1 MPIALDTC
9 RRFLRSRGVTQTAW
23 VMAFLLSSHASALA
37 AEAMSDSTGAVQ
49 PDSTNSS
56 ATLADS
62 TAAPRP
68 DSTASPKSR
77 SLYGRAERGA
87 KNFLLDTWW
96 IFSSPGRLNRNSALA
111 TAAVLGAEAIT
122 YAHDQELYDA
132 TQRNKDVQPFKSL
145 MNFADSYIPYGF
157 MPNAFKVEVPVALLG
172 YAIKNEPLRQIPVEC
187 IESHLIAG
195 GLRNILKPI
204 VGRAHPYEDL
214 GPRHFEFNQGTS
226 FPSGHTSVLF
236 ETATIVSEHVH
247 STPVTV
253 ILYAAA
259 TLGAV
264 QRVESQNHWPSDVL
278 FPAIT
283 GTVISHTI
291 VRRNAERRAKDGT
304 QAAERT
310 GWTPMLDLGREGW
323 RFGVQR
329 GL

>member
-1 MPIALDTC
+1 
-9 RRFLRSRGVTQTAW
+9 V
-23 VMAFLLSSHASALA
+23 
-37 AEAMSDSTGAVQ
+37 E
-49 PDSTNSS
+49 
-56 ATLADS
+56 
-62 TAAPRP
+62 
-68 DSTASPKSR
+68 
-77 SLYGRAERGA
+77 
-87 KNFLLDTWW
+87 
-96 IFSSPGRLNRNSALA
+96 
-111 TAAVLGAEAIT
+111 
-122 YAHDQELYDA
+122 
-132 TQRNKDVQPFKSL
+132 PFKSL

-157 MPNAFKVEVPVALLG
+157 MPNAFKIEVPVALLG
-172 YAIKNEPLRQIPVEC
+172 YAIKSEPLQQIPVEC

-195 GLRNILKPI
+195 ALRNILKPI
-204 VGRAHPYEDL
+204 VGRAHPYENL
-214 GPRHFEFNQGTS
+214 GPHHFEFNQGTS

-259 TLGAV
+259 GLGAV

-304 QAAERT
+304 AVERT
-310 GWTPMLDLGREGW
+310 GWTPMLDVGAQGW
-323 RFGVQR
+323 RVGVQR